1 MASLLL
7 PNQTLRPVVWAQHF
21 RWVSRLQTEHQHH
34 NLEDENGDYCTAQW
48 ETGEQEEWSCLLDP
62 SAIDRA
68 VFPSFD
74 KILLMRGMMARC
86 LRRDGSWE
94 PRWTFGHPNEKGI
107 HLSECTMGGGVGPSD
122 CLKMNCQLPVEFIIH
137 PHQDISCRCWCRG
150 RKTEENAFRHPTQQF
165 LRDWNIPPTCDWLT
179 QPQSMNVK
187 IHLWLSSHSNILRLC
202 TLSHWLFWTEPVSL
216 FLLTDWFM

>member
-1 MASLLL
+1 MSKRNGVVSWILLQSIEQFFQVLTKSSWCAWDDGSLSTQRRLL
-7 PNQTLRPVVWAQHF
+7 NPRNLLGATLNIQTPQRKKVYT
-21 RWVSRLQTEHQHH
+21 WVSAPWR
-34 NLEDENGDYCTAQW
+34 
-48 ETGEQEEWSCLLDP
+48 
-62 SAIDRA
+62 
-68 VFPSFD
+68 
-74 KILLMRGMMARC
+74 
-86 LRRDGSWE
+86 
-94 PRWTFGHPNEKGI
+94 
-107 HLSECTMGGGVGPSD
+107 GGGVGPCD

-150 RKTEENAFRHPTQQF
+150 RKSEENAFHHPTQQF